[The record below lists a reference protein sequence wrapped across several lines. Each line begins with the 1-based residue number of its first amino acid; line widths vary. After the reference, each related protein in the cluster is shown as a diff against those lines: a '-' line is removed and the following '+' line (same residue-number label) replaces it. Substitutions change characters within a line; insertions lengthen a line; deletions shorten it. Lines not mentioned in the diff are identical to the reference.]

1 VVQNPTTFCL
11 FQSSFLPTLM
21 LQNQQLKQQKND
33 FILLFILKVL
43 KSFIYIF
50 YLLFHKLSNF
60 FDFMFASFLI
70 KFFSQ

>member
-1 VVQNPTTFCL
+1 
-11 FQSSFLPTLM
+11 M

-50 YLLFHKLSNF
+50 HLLFHKLSNF
-60 FDFMFASFLI
+60 FDFIFASFLI